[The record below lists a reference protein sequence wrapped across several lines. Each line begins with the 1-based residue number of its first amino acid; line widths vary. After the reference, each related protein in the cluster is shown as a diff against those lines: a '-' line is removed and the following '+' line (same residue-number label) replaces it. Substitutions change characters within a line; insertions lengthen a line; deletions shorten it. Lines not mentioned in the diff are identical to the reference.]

1 MSDILDDFKGQW
13 DAAKKDSAKQT
24 VSAKDLVAAAQQ
36 KMRSAVLMHVGN
48 TAVLVV
54 TLVGICLFFIYV
66 APLQE
71 VLSHI
76 GMALMIGGLMLRIL
90 IEFHSIYRSTKI
102 DLSDTAF
109 AVNKSYM
116 SFYTYRKKIH
126 GSVTIGILIA
136 YTVGFYILLP
146 EFGNYFTQTQI
157 ILLALSYLLAAAI
170 FGYSIKMA
178 IRKEVKLLN
187 SLMDIQQE
195 MTDGEG
201 LKG

>member
-13 DAAKKDSAKQT
+13 DAAKKDSTKQT

-36 KMRSAVLMHVGN
+36 KIRSAMLMHVGN

-54 TLVGICLFFIYV
+54 TLVGICLFFVYV

-71 VLSHI
+71 TLSHI
-76 GMALMIGGLMLRIL
+76 GMTLMIGGLVLRIL
-90 IEFHSIYRSTKI
+90 IEFHSIYSSTKI

-146 EFGNYFTQTQI
+146 EFGNYFTQAQL
-157 ILLALSYLLAAAI
+157 ILLALSYLVAAAI
-170 FGYSIKMA
+170 FGYSIKIA
-178 IRKEVKLLN
+178 IRKEVKLLK
-187 SLMDIQQE
+187 SLFDMQQE
-195 MTDGEG
+195 MTDREG
-201 LKG
+201 

>member
-1 MSDILDDFKGQW
+1 MSDILDDFKGHW
-13 DAAKKDSAKQT
+13 DAAKKDSANQT

-36 KMRSAVLMHVGN
+36 KMRSAMLMHVGN

-54 TLVGICLFFIYV
+54 TLISICLFFIYV

-71 VLSHI
+71 TLSHI
-76 GMALMIGGLMLRIL
+76 GMSLMIGGLVLRIL

-146 EFGNYFTQTQI
+146 EFGNYFTQAQL
-157 ILLALSYLLAAAI
+157 ILLALSYLVAAAI
-170 FGYSIKMA
+170 FGFSIKIA
-178 IRKEVKLLN
+178 IRKEVKLLK
-187 SLMDIQQE
+187 SLIDMQQE

-201 LKG
+201 

>member
-24 VSAKDLVAAAQQ
+24 VSAKDLVAAAEQ
-36 KMRSAVLMHVGN
+36 KIRSAVLMHVGN

-54 TLVGICLFFIYV
+54 TLVGICLFFVYV

-71 VLSHI
+71 TLSHI
-76 GMALMIGGLMLRIL
+76 GMSLMIGGLVLRIL

-146 EFGNYFTQTQI
+146 EFGNYFTQAQL
-157 ILLALSYLLAAAI
+157 ILLALSYLVAAAI
-170 FGYSIKMA
+170 FGFSIKIA
-178 IRKEVKLLN
+178 IRKEVKLLK
-187 SLMDIQQE
+187 SLIDVQQE
-195 MTDGEG
+195 MTTDDD
-201 LKG
+201 

>member
-1 MSDILDDFKGQW
+1 
-13 DAAKKDSAKQT
+13 
-24 VSAKDLVAAAQQ
+24 
-36 KMRSAVLMHVGN
+36 
-48 TAVLVV
+48 
-54 TLVGICLFFIYV
+54 FIYV

-71 VLSHI
+71 SLSHI
-76 GMALMIGGLMLRIL
+76 GMTLMIGGLVLRIL

-126 GSVTIGILIA
+126 GSVTAGILIA

-146 EFGNYFTQTQI
+146 EFGNYFTQAQL
-157 ILLALSYLLAAAI
+157 ILLALSYLVAAAI
-170 FGYSIKMA
+170 FGYSIKIA
-178 IRKEVKLLN
+178 IRKEVKLLK
-187 SLMDIQQE
+187 SLIDMQQE

-201 LKG
+201 

>member
-13 DAAKKDSAKQT
+13 DAAKKDSTKQT
-24 VSAKDLVAAAQQ
+24 VSAKDLVEEAQR
-36 KMRSAVLMHVGN
+36 KMRSAVLMHIGN

-54 TLVGICLFFIYV
+54 TLIGICLFFIYV

-71 VLSHI
+71 TLSHV
-76 GMALMIGGLMLRIL
+76 GMSLMTGGLALRIL

-126 GSVTIGILIA
+126 GSVTIGILVA
-136 YTVGFYILLP
+136 YTIGFYILLP

-157 ILLALSYLLAAAI
+157 ILLALSYLVAAAI
-170 FGYSIKMA
+170 FGYSIKIA
-178 IRKEVKLLN
+178 IHKEVKLLK
-187 SLMDIQQE
+187 SLMDMQQE
-195 MTDGEG
+195 IADGEG
-201 LKG
+201 

>member
-36 KMRSAVLMHVGN
+36 KIRSAVLMHVGN

-54 TLVGICLFFIYV
+54 TLIGICLFFVYV

-71 VLSHI
+71 TLSHI
-76 GMALMIGGLMLRIL
+76 GMTLMIGGLVLRIL

-146 EFGNYFTQTQI
+146 EFGNYFTQAQV
-157 ILLALSYLLAAAI
+157 ILLALSYLVAAAI
-170 FGYSIKMA
+170 FGYSIKIA
-178 IRKEVKLLN
+178 IRKEVKLLK
-187 SLMDIQQE
+187 SLIDMQQE
-195 MTDGEG
+195 IADGEG
-201 LKG
+201 

>member
-24 VSAKDLVAAAQQ
+24 VSANDLVAAAQQ
-36 KMRSAVLMHVGN
+36 KMRSAIIMHVGN

-54 TLVGICLFFIYV
+54 TLIGICLFFVYV

-71 VLSHI
+71 TLSHI
-76 GMALMIGGLMLRIL
+76 GMSLMIGGLVLRIL
-90 IEFHSIYRSTKI
+90 IEFHSIHRSTKI

-157 ILLALSYLLAAAI
+157 ILLALSYLVAAAI
-170 FGYSIKMA
+170 FGYSIKIA
-178 IRKEVKLLN
+178 IRKEVKLLK
-187 SLMDIQQE
+187 SLMDMQHE

-201 LKG
+201 EG